1 MKSILFILNP
11 ISGTVKKENIA
22 QLIEH
27 NIRKDLF
34 SFEIRYTEYAGHA
47 EEIAREAAQNH
58 VDVVV
63 AVGGDGT
70 VNEVAR
76 GIVQTDTALAI
87 IPCGSGNGLARHLM
101 LPMNAKQ
108 AIELINEMV
117 VHRLDYGVV
126 DNHPFLCT
134 CGVGFDAFIAE
145 KFASAGKRGMM
156 TYVEKILKDGL
167 TYAPEHYEFSIDDE
181 PVVSQ
186 DAWLI
191 SCANA
196 SQYGNNAY
204 IAPQASMR
212 DGVLDIVVMEPFN
225 LLNAVSVN
233 MEMINKTLDKN
244 SKIHTFHGK
253 RMTIKRQSEGYIHFD
268 GEPVMAP
275 ATVEVYLVERGINV
289 VVNAHAD
296 KKKRRPN
303 MFQLALSEF
312 FYDLDTLHRSIVE
325 TGKMIQHDIA
335 EKSNTLQS
343 NIVETGKTLQSNI
356 VETGKNIQRLNQ
368 DILNKLTGGNNK

>member
-11 ISGTVKKENIA
+11 ISGTVRKENIA
-22 QLIEH
+22 KLIEH
-27 NIRKDLF
+27 HIRKDLF

-58 VDVVV
+58 IDVVV

-87 IPCGSGNGLARHLM
+87 VPCGSGNGLARHLM

-117 VHRLDYGVV
+117 VHSLDYGVV

-156 TYVEKILKDGL
+156 TYVEKILTDGL
-167 TYAPEHYEFSIDDE
+167 TYEPEHYEFSIDDE

-204 IAPQASMR
+204 IAPHASMR

-244 SKIHTFHGK
+244 SKINIYRGK
-253 RMTIKRQSEGYIHFD
+253 KMTIKRQNAGFIHFD

-275 ATVEVYLVERGINV
+275 ATVEVYLVEKGINV

-312 FYDLDTLHRSIVE
+312 FYDLDSLHRSIVE

-368 DILNKLTGGNNK
+368 DILNKLTGNNK

>member
-11 ISGTVKKENIA
+11 ISGTVRKENIA

-27 NIRKDLF
+27 HIRKDLF

-58 VDVVV
+58 IDVVV

-87 IPCGSGNGLARHLM
+87 VPCGSGNGLARHLM

-117 VHRLDYGVV
+117 VHSLDYGVV

-156 TYVEKILKDGL
+156 TYVEKILTDGL
-167 TYAPEHYEFSIDDE
+167 AYEPEHYEFSIDDE

-204 IAPQASMR
+204 IAPHASMR

-244 SKIHTFHGK
+244 SKINIYRGK
-253 RMTIKRQSEGYIHFD
+253 KMTIKRQNAGFIHFD

-275 ATVEVYLVERGINV
+275 ATVEVYLVEKGINV

-312 FYDLDTLHRSIVE
+312 FYDLDSLHRSIVE

-368 DILNKLTGGNNK
+368 DILNKLTGNNK